1 MTSDTRV
8 NMELV
13 DFEDGKKAL
22 ITEIGG
28 TINLSLPSK
37 DMILSKRDAAFLIS
51 YLSRVVACS
60 DQ

>member
-1 MTSDTRV
+1 
-8 NMELV
+8 MELV